1 MESHLIQINI
11 VKVAVKRKKIIF
23 NSNQSFLNLIIFSI
37 ADTGTSLL
45 VGPKSEIASLNS
57 KLGAFPIPGGEVS
70 TEKKTEVFL
79 YLEIYLFLVC
89 D

>member
-11 VKVAVKRKKIIF
+11 VTVVVKRKKIIF

-57 KLGAFPIPGGEVS
+57 KLGAIPIPGGEVS
-70 TEKKTEVFL
+70 TEKKTEIFL
-79 YLEIYLFLVC
+79 YLEIYFF
-89 D
+89 